1 MLICIRSER
10 QVLQGH
16 GSGDSKRSCNIKI
29 CRNSWYFSSLSQTAD
44 SIYVK
49 RILIL
54 SPSCPRKKIPTKK
67 FPKLFRYL
75 ANICYNVRITL
86 ARTMLTHHFLFLLTN
101 FVVNREKNNTFF
113 SCWYCGHSK
122 LVYIEFL
129 IRSEKKNH

>member
-10 QVLQGH
+10 LQGH
-16 GSGDSKRSCNIKI
+16 GSGDSKRSWKI
-29 CRNSWYFSSLSQTAD
+29 NMQKFLIFFSSLSQTAD

-101 FVVNREKNNTFF
+101 FIVNREKTT
-113 SCWYCGHSK
+113 
-122 LVYIEFL
+122 LFL
-129 IRSEKKNH
+129 FLLMLWSLKVSLHWVSDPIRKKNH